1 MVEVNEDALAVTM
14 KIRRETRVAKER
26 AEAERAFA
34 RQGELQ
40 VPAPVPGERPAPA
53 PSDDAVVQ
61 VAVPPPVT
69 HRPVDAETSFRRA
82 RLGVVAA
89 LALVLLLVWIMQ
101 RRARRLGSVGGA
113 GDVVKY

>member
-14 KIRRETRVAKER
+14 KIRRETRVAKDR
-26 AEAERAFA
+26 AMAEVAA
-34 RQGELQ
+34 GQSGELQ
-40 VPAPVPGERPAPA
+40 LPPPVPGARSAPM
-53 PSDDAVVQ
+53 PSADAAAQ
-61 VAVPPPVT
+61 VAVPPPAP

-101 RRARRLGSVGGA
+101 RRARR
-113 GDVVKY
+113 